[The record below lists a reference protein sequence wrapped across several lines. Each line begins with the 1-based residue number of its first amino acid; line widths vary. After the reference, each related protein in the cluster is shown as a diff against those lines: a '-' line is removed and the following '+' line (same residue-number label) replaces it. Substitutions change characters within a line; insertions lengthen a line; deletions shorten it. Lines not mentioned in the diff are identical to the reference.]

1 MNVTS
6 NNTARRFLHLLL
18 VHASHSS
25 LRGNVASPR
34 RRTLRTVGR
43 FVALLCGI
51 IMSLAARG
59 VEAAAIATAQSGDW
73 SLGTTWVG
81 GTVPGTDDD
90 VTVASDHVV
99 IVSTDVAAATV
110 TIASNSGVTNGI
122 TINPGARLS
131 VSGAVTMTVP
141 TSGTSTISVGAGTL
155 QAGSI
160 TIPGSA
166 TAGRTCAV
174 TIGSGTI
181 DVTGS
186 VTFTGTAAQAQFTS
200 TGAGMVNI
208 GGNFENGG
216 TLATGGTGTINFNGG
231 AAQTMG
237 AYTTYNNIMISN
249 ASGGVTLT
257 GTTTIGGS
265 LTIASGTFSIGPYT
279 TTVSGSTLV
288 SGRLAVTST
297 TGTKIFTGDVTIG
310 AGGVWDNTSGNEAIE
325 IGGSLLNDGVFDAG
339 AGTYTF
345 SGAAKT
351 ISGGNPVSIPRL
363 TVNGTVTN
371 AGVLNVGT
379 TLAGS
384 GTLTNGVS
392 ATLEIGG
399 TVSITTLTAGASPNT
414 VVYTGAAQTVRAI
427 TYHHLSLSG
436 SGAKTLTSVGTI
448 TGNLALS
455 GTCTAATAVATTIG
469 GNLMVGAGTTFTAAG
484 YNLTVTGTTSV
495 SGTLAHSSAT
505 GTKTYN
511 GPVTIEPGGSWTNT
525 GNSAITFRGGLVFNG
540 ATFSSGTGVYTFSTN
555 PQTIEGAGALTIA
568 NVTVT
573 GVTLT
578 NNAPNFTIATALAGT
593 GDLVQGVGATLFL
606 GGASTITT
614 LDATA
619 DLNTVNYSGA
629 AQTVKPTTYYHLVLG
644 GSGIKTLTNVGT
656 ISGDLTLTGT
666 CSATTA
672 ITTTIGGSLF
682 VGAGTTL
689 TVGGYGFTVTGP
701 TSVSGTLA
709 HASSAGAK
717 THIGSVII
725 EPGGVWTNAGNSA
738 FTLRGGL
745 RHNGTTFTSGTGV
758 YTFALN
764 PQTVE
769 GASPLTINNLAVDG
783 IPLTNNSSNLTV
795 SAALSGTGQLV
806 QEIGATLFIGGTS
819 TIAGLDATANPNTVV
834 YGGADQAIK
843 AVGYYHLT
851 LSGSGTKTLPGESLT
866 VSGDFTILG
875 TAAAVAGAAIH
886 TVGDFTIG
894 PTASFDAGAFIHDLQ
909 GSFSN
914 NHTFTASTSGMVFT
928 GSGVQ
933 TIGGT
938 AGTTFND
945 LTVNKTGG
953 IIGLAA
959 TVTIDGTLTLA
970 GGNISTGGNAVVI
983 AETGNVS
990 RTSGHVVGHL
1000 RKSISTLSPSQ
1011 IFEIGDAGS
1020 YCPVTVVFSGV
1031 TADGA
1036 LTALVTDG
1044 DHPEIAGST
1053 LDPLQSV
1060 NKYWTL
1066 TNDGIVFADYT
1077 ADFGFAADDIDA
1089 GAKTDSLLV
1098 GRSAAGVWTC
1108 PTIGTRTSVSTEATG
1123 LTGFGD
1129 FVVGEDLP
1137 EPPVLAV
1144 IGPQTVAEGDTLLL
1158 DITATDPDGGNPILS
1173 AENLPTNAVF
1183 DDHGDG
1189 TGDLTFTPGYTQAGA
1204 YDVTI
1209 FVSDGSMIDSEIV
1222 AIIVTAANG
1231 APILTAA
1238 DSLVVAEGDTLTVN
1252 IGAIDPDGDPIT
1264 LTAENLPSNAALVDH
1279 GDGTGSFTFYPD
1291 FTQAGEYAVTFMA
1304 SDGLLADSEDVVL
1317 TVTAANQLPVLAAI
1331 GPQTV
1336 AEGDTL
1342 NIVVTANDPDGTIPM
1357 LTASTLPSHAA
1368 FLDNGDGTGTFV
1380 FTPDFDQAGVV
1391 YITFY
1396 ASDGWAI
1403 DSEQV
1408 MITITGV
1415 NRPPVLAAVGPQS
1428 VVEGDTLIIDIAA
1441 TDPDAD
1447 SLALSAENLP
1457 ANAAFTAHGDGTGRL
1472 MFTPA
1477 IAQIGVFTVSFM
1489 ASDDILADSEAV
1501 DITVAVH
1508 APVIITGNVLLPGT
1522 VVSYV
1527 IDSIETVIADWSGIY
1542 TISVPYGWSGA
1553 VTPTMTGY
1561 TFTPADRNYTA
1572 VLSDQINQDFMPS
1585 IATDVDDETGDPLP
1599 DRFAVA
1605 QNHPNPFNPST
1616 VIEYAVPKQARVT
1629 IAVFDVLGRWVR
1641 TLVDDVQPAG
1651 WHQVVWDGA
1660 DQAGSGISTGIYFYR
1675 LQADG
1680 YTQTRKMVL
1689 MK

>member
-1 MNVTS
+1 MIMTND
-6 NNTARRFLHLLL
+6 NTARRFLRLYHI
-18 VHASHSS
+18 HAGLSS
-25 LRGNVASPR
+25 LGRNIPSPR
-34 RRTLRTVGR
+34 RCPVRTVGR
-43 FVALLCGI
+43 FVAVLCGVMI
-51 IMSLAARG
+51 SLTAAG

-73 SLGTTWVG
+73 SLSTTWVG
-81 GTVPGTDDD
+81 GVVPGTDDD
-90 VTVASDHVV
+90 VTVAGDHVL
-99 IVSTDVAAATV
+99 IVSTDVAAATI

-160 TIPGSA
+160 VIPGSA

-174 TIGSGTI
+174 TIGAGTI
-181 DVTGS
+181 DVSGS
-186 VTFTGTAAQAQFTS
+186 IIFTGTAAQAQFTS
-200 TGAGMVNI
+200 TGGGTVNI

-216 TLATGGTGTINFNGG
+216 TLTTGGTGTINFNGS

-237 AYTTYNNIMISN
+237 AYTAYNNIMISN
-249 ASGGVTLT
+249 TSGGVTLT

-265 LTIASGTFSIGPYT
+265 LTVVSGTFSIGPYT
-279 TTVSGSTLV
+279 LTVIGPTLV
-288 SGRLAVTST
+288 NGRLAVTST

-371 AGVLNVGT
+371 AGVLNVAT

-384 GTLTNGVS
+384 GTLTNGVG
-392 ATLEIGG
+392 ATLGIGG
-399 TVSITTLTAGASPNT
+399 TVSITALTAGASPNT

-427 TYHHLSLSG
+427 AYHHLSLSG
-436 SGAKTLTSVGTI
+436 SGAKTLTGVGTI
-448 TGNLALS
+448 AGNLTLS
-455 GTCTAATAVATTIG
+455 GTCTAATAVATAIG
-469 GNLMVGAGTTFTAAG
+469 GNLTVGAGTTFTAAG
-484 YNLTVTGTTSV
+484 YNLTVTGTTSI

-505 GTKTYN
+505 GTKTYV
-511 GPVTIEPGGSWTNT
+511 GSVTIEPGGSWTNT
-525 GNSAITFRGGLVFNG
+525 GNSAITFQGGLVFNG

-573 GVTLT
+573 GITLT
-578 NNAPNFTIATALAGT
+578 NNAPNFTVATALTGT
-593 GDLVQGVGATLFL
+593 GDLVQGVGATLFI

-619 DLNTVNYSGA
+619 ALNTVNYSGA

-644 GSGIKTLTNVGT
+644 GSGLKTLTNVGT

-666 CSATTA
+666 CTATTA
-672 ITTTIGGSLF
+672 ITTTIGGSLL

-689 TVGGYGFTVTGP
+689 TVGGYGFTVTGS

-709 HASSAGAK
+709 YASSAGVK
-717 THIGSVII
+717 THIGLVVI

-738 FTLRGGL
+738 VTFRGGL
-745 RHNGTTFTSGTGV
+745 VHNGTTFTSGTGV
-758 YTFALN
+758 YTFAVN
-764 PQTVE
+764 AQTVK
-769 GASPLTINNLAVDG
+769 GDSPLAINNLAVDG

-819 TIAGLDATANPNTVV
+819 TIAALEATASPNTVV
-834 YGGADQAIK
+834 YGGTNQAII
-843 AVGYYHLT
+843 ATGYHHLT
-851 LSGSGTKTLPGESLT
+851 LSGSGTKTLPGEALT

-886 TVGDFTIG
+886 IVGDFTIG
-894 PTASFDAGAFIHDLQ
+894 PTALFDAGAFIHDLQ

-914 NHTFTASTSGMVFT
+914 NHTFTASTGGMVFT
-928 GSGVQ
+928 GSSVQ

-938 AGTTFND
+938 AATTFND
-945 LTVNKTGG
+945 LTVDKTGG
-953 IIGLAA
+953 IVGLAA
-959 TVTIDGTLTLA
+959 SITIDGTLTLG

-983 AETGNVS
+983 AQTGNVS
-990 RTSGHVVGHL
+990 RTSGHVVGNL
-1000 RKSISTLSPSQ
+1000 RKSITTLSPSQ

-1020 YCPVTVVFSGV
+1020 YCPVTIVFSGV

-1036 LTALVTDG
+1036 LTASVTDG

-1066 TNDGIVFADYT
+1066 TNDGIAFADYAAT
-1077 ADFGFAADDIDA
+1077 FGFTSGDIDS
-1089 GAKTDSLLV
+1089 GANTDSLLV
-1098 GRSAAGVWTC
+1098 GRFAEGAWTC
-1108 PTIGTRTSVSTEATG
+1108 PTTGTKTTVSTEATG

-1129 FVVGEDLP
+1129 FVLGEDLP
-1137 EPPVLAV
+1137 EPPVLAE
-1144 IGPQTVAEGDTLLL
+1144 IGPQTVAEGDTLALG
-1158 DITATDPDGGNPILS
+1158 ISATDPDGGYLMLS
-1173 AENLPTNAVF
+1173 AENLPTNAIF
-1183 DDHGDG
+1183 ADNGDG
-1189 TGDLTFTPGYTQAGA
+1189 TGNLTFTPGYTQAGA

-1222 AIIVTAANG
+1222 AITVTAANG
-1231 APILTAA
+1231 APLLTAV
-1238 DSLVVAEGDTLTVN
+1238 DSLLMAEGDTLTVA
-1252 IGAIDPDGDPIT
+1252 IGAIDPDGDPVT
-1264 LTAENLPSNAALVDH
+1264 LTAENLPSNTAFVDY
-1279 GDGTGSFTFYPD
+1279 GDGSGSFTFYPD
-1291 FTQAGEYAVTFMA
+1291 FTQAGEYAVTFIA
-1304 SDGLLADSEDVVL
+1304 SDGLLADSEVVVL
-1317 TVTAANQLPVLAAI
+1317 TVIAVNQLPVLAAI

-1342 NIVVTANDPDGTIPM
+1342 NLVVSADDPDGTIPM
-1357 LTASTLPSHAA
+1357 LTASTLPPHAA
-1368 FLDNGDGTGTFV
+1368 FLDNGDGTGTFA

-1408 MITITGV
+1408 MITVTGV
-1415 NRPPVLAAVGPQS
+1415 NRPPVLAAIGSQS
-1428 VVEGDTLIIDIAA
+1428 VVEGDTLIFDITA

-1457 ANAAFTAHGDGTGRL
+1457 ANASFTDHGDGTGRL

-1489 ASDDILADSEAV
+1489 ASDGILVDSEAV
-1501 DITVAVH
+1501 DITAAVH

-1522 VVSYV
+1522 VVSYI
-1527 IDSIETVIADWSGIY
+1527 IDSIETVTADWSGIY
-1542 TISVPYGWSGA
+1542 AISVPYGWSGA
-1553 VTPTMTGY
+1553 VTPTMAGY
-1561 TFTPADRNYTA
+1561 TFTPADRSYTT
-1572 VLSDQINQDFMPS
+1572 VLSDQIDQDFIPS
-1585 IATDVDDETGDPLP
+1585 LATDVDDETGGPLP
-1599 DRFAVA
+1599 DRFSVA

-1629 IAVFDVLGRWVR
+1629 IAVYDVLGRWVR
-1641 TLVDDVQPAG
+1641 TLVDEEQPAG

-1660 DQAGSGISTGIYFYR
+1660 DQAGSGVSTGMYFYR
-1675 LQADG
+1675 LQAEG
-1680 YTQTRKMVL
+1680 FTQTRKMVL